1 MKKAFVQTK
10 SVQKF
15 ISTMNSLNGRGDGVP
30 GMALVYG
37 EPGLGKTRTALWLVN
52 HTDGASGHSC
62 GAVFLRTKKLMTG
75 RWLLEELVAELGEAP
90 AWKTADLF
98 RQAVD
103 QLMSRPR
110 IVMIDE
116 VDYLAY
122 DARVIE
128 TLRDLHDITGAPFV
142 FIGMDRADQKL
153 RRYRHLY
160 DRFSE
165 ILKFK
170 PLDKDDVKKVAAE
183 LTDLAFDASAIDWL
197 VDRTQ
202 GMIRQLIIALH
213 RAERVA
219 RARGI
224 KQIAAGDL
232 AGK

>member
-1 MKKAFVQTK
+1 MKKGFVQTK

-15 ISTMNSLNGRGDGVP
+15 ISTMGSLNGRGDGVP
-30 GMALVYG
+30 GMALVFG
-37 EPGLGKTRTALWLVN
+37 EPGLGKTRTALWYTN
-52 HTDGASGHSC
+52 QDGHMGS

-103 QLMSRPR
+103 QLMGRPR
-110 IVMIDE
+110 LVMIDE

-183 LTDLAFDASAIDWL
+183 MTDIQFDAGAIDWL
-197 VDRTQ
+197 TERTQ

-219 RARGI
+219 RARGL
-224 KQIAAGDL
+224 KQITAGDL

>member
-1 MKKAFVQTK
+1 MKKVFVQTK
-10 SVQKF
+10 SVQRF
-15 ISTMNSLNGRGDGVP
+15 IHTMGSLQGRGDGVP
-30 GMALVYG
+30 GMALVFG
-37 EPGLGKTRTALWLVN
+37 EPGLGKSRTAAWFVAQ
-52 HTDGASGHSC
+52 DSS
-62 GAVFLRTKKLMTG
+62 AVFMRTKKLMTG
-75 RWLLEELVAELGEAP
+75 RWLLEELVGELGEAP

-165 ILKFK
+165 VLKFK
-170 PLDKDDVKKVAAE
+170 PLDRDDVKKVARE
-183 LTDLAFDASAIDWL
+183 MTDMEFSSDAIDWIAEK
-197 VDRTQ
+197 TQ
-202 GMIRQLIIALH
+202 GMIRQVIIGLH
-213 RAERVA
+213 RAEKVA
-219 RARGI
+219 RARNL
-224 KQIAAGDL
+224 KQLTAGDL

>member
-1 MKKAFVQTK
+1 
-10 SVQKF
+10 
-15 ISTMNSLNGRGDGVP
+15 
-30 GMALVYG
+30 MALIYG
-37 EPGLGKTRTALWLVN
+37 EPGLGKTRTALWMVN
-52 HTDGASGHSC
+52 HTDGGAGHTLGS
-62 GAVFLRTKKLMTG
+62 VFLRTKKLMTG

-90 AWKTADLF
+90 AWRTADLF

-103 QLMSRPR
+103 QLMGRPR

-170 PLDKDDVKKVAAE
+170 PLDKEDVKKVAAE
-183 LTDLAFDASAIDWL
+183 MTELAFDASAIDWL
-197 VDRTQ
+197 TDRTQ
-202 GMIRQLIIALH
+202 GMIRQLIINLH

-219 RARGI
+219 RARGLR
-224 KQIAAGDL
+224 QVAAGDL

>member
-1 MKKAFVQTK
+1 VQTK
-10 SVQKF
+10 NVQKF
-15 ISTMNSLNGRGDGVP
+15 ITTMTALSGRGDGVP
-30 GMALVYG
+30 GIALVFS
-37 EPGLGKTRTALWLVN
+37 EPGLGKTRTALWYCN
-52 HTDGASGHSC
+52 QDNN
-62 GAVFLRTKKLMTG
+62 AVFMRTIKLMTG
-75 RWLLEELVAELGEAP
+75 RWMLEALVSELGEAP

-116 VDYLAY
+116 VDYLTY

-142 FIGMDRADQKL
+142 FIGMDNADRKL

-165 ILKFK
+165 ILKFH
-170 PLDKDDVKKVAAE
+170 PLDRDDIKKVATE
-183 LTDLAFDASAIDWL
+183 LTDLKFSDDAIDWL
-197 VDRTQ
+197 TDNTR

-213 RAERVA
+213 RIEKIAHLRNL
-219 RARGI
+219 
-224 KQIAAGDL
+224 KQITSTEL
-232 AGK
+232 IGKRG